1 MSDQP
6 PAQPPWQPPIQPPTQ
21 PPTQPPWQSPHTEPQ
36 PPAQEGPT
44 PSFTTPPLS
53 APGQFSSSPP
63 PAAVS
68 LYGANP
74 TAPSSAAST
83 SGANGTATAALVTGI
98 VSLFLFWLCGLGA
111 LLGILAVALGIVG
124 LSNSKKLIDNRGKGQ
139 AIAGIVTG
147 SLAVLA
153 TIAVFAFFF
162 LLGAVGSGSVDY
174 GVNSGANTDIPDGV
188 CDAARY
194 VRDPDC

>member
-1 MSDQP
+1 
-6 PAQPPWQPPIQPPTQ
+6 
-21 PPTQPPWQSPHTEPQ
+21 
-36 PPAQEGPT
+36 
-44 PSFTTPPLS
+44 
-53 APGQFSSSPP
+53 
-63 PAAVS
+63 
-68 LYGANP
+68 
-74 TAPSSAAST
+74 
-83 SGANGTATAALVTGI
+83 LVTGI

-111 LLGILAVALGIVG
+111 LLGILAVVLGFVG
-124 LSNSKKLIDNRGKGQ
+124 FSNSKKLIDNRGKGQ

-153 TIAVFAFFF
+153 TISIFVIFF

-194 VRDPDC
+194 VQDPDC